1 MFPQKSVGKA
11 LAGESEP
18 QSPFLFYS
26 SLAGL
31 LNSVGLITFLL
42 HGAGPRQS
50 VAGCSHVMLRRPED
64 GARLVT
70 SYLMSSKFLSFPKPQ
85 FPQLQ
90 EWESKH
96 HLPCKIIKRIREV
109 VCAKYSEEYL

>member
-18 QSPFLFYS
+18 QSPFLFYY